1 MITPDHAF
9 DICRCAVAEAEIFH
23 GAREDRR
30 EARQEQ
36 LLADAPD
43 MQDEAEANLLAN
55 ESFANEV
62 FSTCPMAMVR
72 LMLAGAKR
80 QDLLPGDYVYT
91 QAIRDSGNVRI
102 EIKSWLESEKVRLV
116 EEWIQEEMG

>member
-9 DICRCAVAEAEIFH
+9 DICRCAVAEAEILH

-43 MQDEAEANLLAN
+43 MQDEAEANLLDD
-55 ESFANEV
+55 EGFQGELFTV
-62 FSTCPMAMVR
+62 CPRATTRMA
-72 LMLAGAKR
+72 LWAAGYK
-80 QDLLPGDYVYT
+80 DLLPDDYYAAQMVLD
-91 QAIRDSGNVRI
+91 QAVIRVEVR
-102 EIKSWLESEKVRLV
+102 SWLESEKVRLV
-116 EEWIQEEMG
+116 EDWITEEMS